1 MAARRRSRQPRPH
14 LRTRI
19 RPATVDEIDSM
30 TASLRRMDD
39 QLGGGTLLAM
49 VRAHLGHVL
58 RLLRDGSYDDS
69 TGRRLHASAAELL
82 RLAGRLCFDTSQHAH
97 AQRYWVTALRT
108 AHSAGD
114 RALTANIL
122 GFMSCQAKDL
132 GQAREA
138 TLLADTAIAGY
149 PGASARVSAILH
161 LRAAE
166 AHAVTGSTTDT
177 RRAIDAAFTHLDS
190 PTGAAPDWS
199 YWLDLTHA
207 HTAKPDIATCASANT
222 PTLCAPAWSQ
232 MRSIWLWLAG
242 NRSRE

>member
-1 MAARRRSRQPRPH
+1 
-14 LRTRI
+14 
-19 RPATVDEIDSM
+19 M